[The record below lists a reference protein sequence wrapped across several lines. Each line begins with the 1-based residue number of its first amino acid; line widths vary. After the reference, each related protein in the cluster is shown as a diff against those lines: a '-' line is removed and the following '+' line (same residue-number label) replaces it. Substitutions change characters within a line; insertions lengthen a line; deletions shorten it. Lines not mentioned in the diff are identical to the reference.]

1 MILVVNLAS
10 RRTTLYWDWAV
21 TASEETSTQ
30 LGSADCPRQAEEDL
44 NFGLVKTSALLCG
57 APEGGRAAMEGDRD
71 RAGGVVEAAGVAV
84 VRVGGGA
91 IAGKGFHVVG
101 DVVAGGFYVAGSV
114 AGEGW

>member
-10 RRTTLYWDWAV
+10 RRTTLYWDWAA
-21 TASEETSTQ
+21 TAPEETSTQ

-44 NFGLVKTSALLCG
+44 NFGLFKTSRFDCG

-84 VRVGGGA
+84 VRV
-91 IAGKGFHVVG
+91 
-101 DVVAGGFYVAGSV
+101 
-114 AGEGW
+114 